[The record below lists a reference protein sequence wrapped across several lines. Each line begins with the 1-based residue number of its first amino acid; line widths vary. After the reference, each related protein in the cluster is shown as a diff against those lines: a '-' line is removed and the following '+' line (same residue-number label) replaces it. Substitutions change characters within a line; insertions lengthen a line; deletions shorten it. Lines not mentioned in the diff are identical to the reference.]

1 MKDNMKLG
9 PVNSRRLFIPLV
21 AHWIP
26 PNASVLSE
34 V

>member
-1 MKDNMKLG
+1 MKLG

-26 PNASVLSE
+26 SNAPVLLSE

>member
-1 MKDNMKLG
+1 MKLE
-9 PVNSRRLFIPLV
+9 PVKSRRLSIPLV

-26 PNASVLSE
+26 SNALVLSE